1 MGRAEVEDMT
11 IRDLLTYCQMQ
22 NRHSYLVNAARQQAR
37 G

>member
-11 IRDLLTYCQMQ
+11 IRDLLTYCQML
-22 NRHSYLVNAARQQAR
+22 NRHNYRVNLARELAK